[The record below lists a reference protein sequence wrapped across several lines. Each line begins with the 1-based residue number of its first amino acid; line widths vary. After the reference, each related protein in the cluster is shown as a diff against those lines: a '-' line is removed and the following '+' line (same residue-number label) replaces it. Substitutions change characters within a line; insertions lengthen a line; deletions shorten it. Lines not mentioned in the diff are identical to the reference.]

1 MGGHS
6 ICLETINPTTH
17 TSVLFFDLFLG
28 LPTLLFTIFL
38 AVKAKAAVNKLVRS
52 QSHIMATYYAFLWL
66 VCILNL
72 LRASIE
78 IWEANPKGH
87 YTLWNV
93 LWLTARGGMLFL
105 EVSVVVFLAQGYLVS
120 SRKALIRTLVIS
132 SVVALVDSF
141 FKVLFIWVW
150 RINLFGATTDEV
162 TAGSG
167 WNKWMFWGAH
177 TLIYLIIY
185 MCILALPHTR
195 WRDRLPARPSF
206 YRYVLFLVILDFVAF
221 LGAIMLAAG
230 ATQGYCLYG
239 ICAWVYYAFYP
250 PILYM
255 TFLAEFFQDTDD
267 EESAYYS
274 EMKDAGYF
282 EDEDF

>member
-1 MGGHS
+1 
-6 ICLETINPTTH
+6 
-17 TSVLFFDLFLG
+17 
-28 LPTLLFTIFL
+28 
-38 AVKAKAAVNKLVRS
+38 
-52 QSHIMATYYAFLWL
+52 MATYYAFLWL

-150 RINLFGATTDEV
+150 RINLFGATTDE
-162 TAGSG
+162 
-167 WNKWMFWGAH
+167 
-177 TLIYLIIY
+177 
-185 MCILALPHTR
+185 